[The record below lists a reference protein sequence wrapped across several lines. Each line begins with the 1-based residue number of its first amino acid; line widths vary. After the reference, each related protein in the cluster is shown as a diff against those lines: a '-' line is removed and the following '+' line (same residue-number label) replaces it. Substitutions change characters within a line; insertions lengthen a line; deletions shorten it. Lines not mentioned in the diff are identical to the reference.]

1 MAYRQQHNKYVL
13 GDRQELLRIHMK
25 IAVRKFADGAEIE
38 NVTLAHWQKLFRKID
53 RDGSGKLNRAE
64 FHAFVREHMKLS
76 KVDYGDDDVVRSA
89 VRASTGALFASVHQC
104 MRAFRGLD
112 RSHVYLLLLLR
123 IFRWL
128 YSGPSMTI
136 LVGRFR
142 STNSSPLRRAGTDV
156 SSDLH
161 AIIRSTGPRTLHL
174 LPLPG
179 RPIEYDT
186 NDCPSDGHFSWL
198 LKAASNGY

>member
-1 MAYRQQHNKYVL
+1 
-13 GDRQELLRIHMK
+13 
-25 IAVRKFADGAEIE
+25 
-38 NVTLAHWQKLFRKID
+38 
-53 RDGSGKLNRAE
+53 
-64 FHAFVREHMKLS
+64 
-76 KVDYGDDDVVRSA
+76 
-89 VRASTGALFASVHQC
+89 
-104 MRAFRGLD
+104 
-112 RSHVYLLLLLR
+112 
-123 IFRWL
+123 
-128 YSGPSMTI
+128 
-136 LVGRFR
+136 VGRFR